1 MSKENKNET
10 VVRANFNGCQ
20 SISVTL
26 RENGDMSVKRNYQ
39 IVYDGIY
46 DSEVLQQI
54 LLESKIT
61 SSSDTTDSIVSL
73 LDALS
78 SPSEQSGYG
87 GCLIFCFLVL
97 AIVVLVCYGI
107 WLLVIGL

>member
-10 VVRANFNGCQ
+10 VVRANFNGCP

-26 RENGDMSVKRNYQ
+26 RENGNMLVKRDYQ

-54 LLESKIT
+54 LLELEIT

-78 SPSEQSGYG
+78 PSEQPGYG

-97 AIVVLVCYGI
+97 AIVVLVYYGI